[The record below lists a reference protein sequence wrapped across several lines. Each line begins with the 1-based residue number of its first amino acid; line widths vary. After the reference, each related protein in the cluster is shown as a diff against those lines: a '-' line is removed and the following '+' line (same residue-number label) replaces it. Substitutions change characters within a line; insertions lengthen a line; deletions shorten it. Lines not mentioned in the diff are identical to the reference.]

1 MRKIK
6 LPKPKSEKLRKGIY
20 ILPSLFT
27 TGNVFCGFYAFI
39 AVLNEK
45 FYIAAWALVI
55 AIIFDML
62 DGRIARL
69 TKTTS
74 AFGVQYDSLADIIS
88 FGMAPAMLAYAWV
101 LKPFGRLGWMAAFLF
116 LLCGALRLARFNIA
130 KPEDSQNFIGLPTPA
145 AAAVIAS
152 IVIAFEDLF
161 ATRLDPIIMV
171 AVVYLL
177 AFLMVSNI
185 KYPAFKNI
193 EFAKR
198 VHFTRF
204 LFVILFIYIMATIP
218 RIALFILSF
227 IYILSGPSLLLFS
240 IFKNKNAADEGV
252 PVTVSSNSTDKTV
265 NRK

>member
-1 MRKIK
+1 M
-6 LPKPKSEKLRKGIY
+6 KPRRGIY

-45 FYIAAWALVI
+45 YYVAAWALVV
-55 AIIFDML
+55 AIIFDIL
-62 DGRIARL
+62 DGRVARL

-88 FGMAPAMLAYAWV
+88 FGMAPAFLAYSWV
-101 LKPFGRLGWMAAFLF
+101 LKPFGRLGWMAAFLY
-116 LLCGALRLARFNIA
+116 LLCGTLRLARFNVT
-130 KPEDSQNFIGLPTPA
+130 KPDIRGQHFIGLPIPA

-152 IVIAFEDLF
+152 IVIAFEDMF
-161 ATRLDPIIMV
+161 ATRMNPIFMV

-185 KYPAFKNI
+185 KYPALKRFEFK
-193 EFAKR
+193 KR
-198 VHFTRF
+198 VSFTRF
-204 LFVILFIYIMATIP
+204 LFVILLLYVFATLP

-227 IYILSGPSLLLFS
+227 TYVVVGPIGLLLPRRDQQQEPQEDIPS
-240 IFKNKNAADEGV
+240 HQI
-252 PVTVSSNSTDKTV
+252 
-265 NRK
+265 